1 MVEYYGPGADK
12 SIKEQASIAKT
23 IPHPVWFG
31 QWIDYSI
38 KEAIA
43 KAFAKEIT
51 VKEAVERMA
60 KRARELRG

>member
-1 MVEYYGPGADK
+1 VEYYGPGADK
-12 SIKEQASIAKT
+12 SIKEQAAISKT

-43 KAFAKEIT
+43 KAFTKEIS
-51 VKEAVERMA
+51 VKEAVDRMSRRA
-60 KRARELRG
+60 KELKG